1 MSNPFDHAPD
11 EQLGQLL
18 RAGLPV
24 PAHDDFVHRTLA
36 LLAAEPRRSSWDVL
50 GTWLRPGLVAAA
62 ILALAFSMWLRLTPV
77 TPTEAS
83 LADAVHS
90 AGMPNALLSTSSTAS
105 SDYLLAAAV
114 EGR

>member
-1 MSNPFDHAPD
+1 MTNPFDHESDAR
-11 EQLGQLL
+11 LGLLL
-18 RAGLPV
+18 REGLAV
-24 PAHDDFVHRTLA
+24 PAHDDFVRRTRA
-36 LLAAEPRRSSWDVL
+36 LLTAEPRRSSWDVL

-62 ILALAFSMWLRLTPV
+62 MLALAFSMWLHLASAAPA
-77 TPTEAS
+77 EAS

>member
-1 MSNPFDHAPD
+1 
-11 EQLGQLL
+11 
-18 RAGLPV
+18 
-24 PAHDDFVHRTLA
+24 
-36 LLAAEPRRSSWDVL
+36 
-50 GTWLRPGLVAAA
+50 
-62 ILALAFSMWLRLTPV
+62 MWLRLTPV